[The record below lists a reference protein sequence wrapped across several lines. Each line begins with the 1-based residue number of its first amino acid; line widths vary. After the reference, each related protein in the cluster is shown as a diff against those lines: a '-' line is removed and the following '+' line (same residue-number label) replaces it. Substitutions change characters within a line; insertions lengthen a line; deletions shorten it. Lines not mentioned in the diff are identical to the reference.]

1 MMVSLITTITKIKK
15 VIIIIRITL
24 IMKIMLVT
32 FVISITSITKV
43 IDVMDISFA
52 DKNQP
57 LLQPYLH
64 NAIIITRSTI
74 KPNHTKIIKNGINF
88 F

>member
-1 MMVSLITTITKIKK
+1 MK
-15 VIIIIRITL
+15 VMFGTF
-24 IMKIMLVT
+24 VT
-32 FVISITSITKV
+32 FIISITKV
-43 IDVMDISFA
+43 MDIMNVSFA
-52 DKNQP
+52 NYKENKNQL

>member
-1 MMVSLITTITKIKK
+1 MK
-15 VIIIIRITL
+15 V
-24 IMKIMLVT
+24 MLVT
-32 FVISITSITKV
+32 FVTFIISITKV
-43 IDVMDISFA
+43 MDIMNVSFV
-52 DKNQP
+52 DYKENKNQL

-64 NAIIITRSTI
+64 NAIIITRSMI